1 MTTEG
6 ATNRGRWGNSDDP
19 ESEETPECESD
30 FESLPVEFCEI
41 FFRLADACFSEIGFP
56 DGFSRFGSNFPGTE
70 RDFDLSEGCS
80 DFADGRGCW
89 PPKGKE
95 VTNGAKV

>member
-1 MTTEG
+1 MTNEV
-6 ATNRGRWGNSDDP
+6 ATNRGRGGNSDDP

-30 FESLPVEFCEI
+30 FESLSLGFCVI
-41 FFRLADACFSEIGFP
+41 FFQLAGACFSEMGFP

-70 RDFDLSEGCS
+70 RDFYLSEGCS

-95 VTNGAKV
+95 VPNGAIV